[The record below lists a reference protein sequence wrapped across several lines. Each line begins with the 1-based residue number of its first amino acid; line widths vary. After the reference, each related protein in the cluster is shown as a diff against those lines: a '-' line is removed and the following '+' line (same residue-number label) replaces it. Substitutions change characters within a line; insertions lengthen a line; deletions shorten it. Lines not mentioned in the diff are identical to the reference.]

1 VRALL
6 IANVLDS
13 DAGFVGHRFREH
25 GFSFSENHRER
36 LDDWIGVEG
45 HDLVVLLGSEWSVY
59 WPENAVATEQE
70 SALIRNAQRR
80 GVPMFGICYGS
91 QMISHALGGTVERAR
106 EPEIGWMDV
115 TSDIAAVASGPWMQW
130 HYDCFTPPPGA
141 EELGRSAVGSQI
153 LRIGRTFATQF
164 HPEANEAM
172 IAYWARSEGGS
183 AELQRLGRSA
193 DELLDITRKNVIDSE
208 PNAHALVDWFLDNV
222 AGS

>member
-1 VRALL
+1 
-6 IANVLDS
+6 
-13 DAGFVGHRFREH
+13 
-25 GFSFSENHRER
+25 
-36 LDDWIGVEG
+36 
-45 HDLVVLLGSEWSVY
+45 
-59 WPENAVATEQE
+59 
-70 SALIRNAQRR
+70 
-80 GVPMFGICYGS
+80 
-91 QMISHALGGTVERAR
+91 
-106 EPEIGWMDV
+106 MDV
-115 TSDIAAVASGPWMQW
+115 TCDIPAVASGPWMQW

-141 EELGRSAVGSQI
+141 HELGRSAVGSQI